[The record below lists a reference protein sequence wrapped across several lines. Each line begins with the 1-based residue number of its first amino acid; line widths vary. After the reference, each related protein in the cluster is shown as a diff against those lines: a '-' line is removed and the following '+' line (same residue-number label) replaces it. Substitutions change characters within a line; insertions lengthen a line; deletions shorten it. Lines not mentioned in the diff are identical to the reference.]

1 MDSFVNFEDF
11 RFYVAAA
18 CIIFNPLAWNIA
30 ARKEYKTKFLTKL
43 CGSPYKACLCLAF
56 CIFTMGLVRDALFER
71 AIATQPKANILQ
83 NSFVKLV
90 ALLLFL
96 ASSSLVLSS
105 MYVLGITGTYLGDYC
120 GILMENRVECFPFNI
135 LDNPMY
141 VGSTLG
147 FLSLAL
153 WYSSPAGILL
163 CILVGIVY
171 KIAVLF
177 EGPFTTEIYRKR
189 DLAKKKTKK
198 I

>member
-1 MDSFVNFEDF
+1 
-11 RFYVAAA
+11 
-18 CIIFNPLAWNIA
+18 
-30 ARKEYKTKFLTKL
+30 
-43 CGSPYKACLCLAF
+43 
-56 CIFTMGLVRDALFER
+56 MGLVRDALFER

-177 EGPFTTEIYRKR
+177 EG
-189 DLAKKKTKK
+189 
-198 I
+198 

>member
-153 WYSSPAGILL
+153 W
-163 CILVGIVY
+163 
-171 KIAVLF
+171 
-177 EGPFTTEIYRKR
+177 
-189 DLAKKKTKK
+189 
-198 I
+198 